1 MSQFRSFLSGT
12 DGETNCQF
20 WLDVQQ
26 LLQRLHT
33 GQVQGRDMAQ
43 FVNHLQR
50 HYIIDGATYSL
61 SREIRDKLTRE
72 FCYLHHHTPVSDLRH
87 SHSRQL
93 QVLVEAQREAIASL
107 RCYWYRM
114 YEMAKRKLCGVKGG
128 KTAEVRKQSV
138 SPNLPAI
145 VGDRKKLEFTQ
156 QLTTTTIA
164 LPHING
170 RERNDLSTERL
181 SRVSSLETKP
191 LFAPSTTT
199 LFPLSDLPSS
209 SPLAEGDF
217 QHLAPFLTGSL
228 RADFLAGSPL
238 LSHLSRHQRSS
249 AATNYLLF
257 WWSAELLFTL
267 DEMRRWQGPAA
278 VNQLKSCG
286 SPFSNELIPT
296 ATNPR
301 GLVQLFLK
309 KGSPHSIE
317 LPDQTRQELV
327 QLLPK
332 GLGQSLLISVQEL
345 AAKVS

>member
-1 MSQFRSFLSGT
+1 
-12 DGETNCQF
+12 
-20 WLDVQQ
+20 
-26 LLQRLHT
+26 
-33 GQVQGRDMAQ
+33 
-43 FVNHLQR
+43 
-50 HYIIDGATYSL
+50 
-61 SREIRDKLTRE
+61 
-72 FCYLHHHTPVSDLRH
+72 
-87 SHSRQL
+87 
-93 QVLVEAQREAIASL
+93 
-107 RCYWYRM
+107 M
-114 YEMAKRKLCGVKGG
+114 YGEMAGKRKISGVERG

-138 SPNLPAI
+138 SPGLPAI
-145 VGDRKKLEFTQ
+145 VGDRKKLEFAQ
-156 QLTTTTIA
+156 QLRTSKIA

-191 LFAPSTTT
+191 LFTPSTTT
-199 LFPLSDLPSS
+199 LFPLSDLPINLSSS

-249 AATNYLLF
+249 AAANYLLF

-267 DEMRRWQGPAA
+267 DEMRRRQRPAA
-278 VNQLKSCG
+278 VNQLKTCG
-286 SPFSNELIPT
+286 SPFSNELIST

-317 LPDQTRQELV
+317 LPNQTRQELV

-332 GLGQSLLISVQEL
+332 GLGQSLLISVQKL
-345 AAKVS
+345 AAQVS